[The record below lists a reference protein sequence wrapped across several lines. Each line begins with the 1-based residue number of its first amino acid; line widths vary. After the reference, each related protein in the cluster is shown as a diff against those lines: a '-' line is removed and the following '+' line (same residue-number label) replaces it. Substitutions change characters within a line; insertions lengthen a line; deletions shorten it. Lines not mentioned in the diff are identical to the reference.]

1 MRKFKKTLSVMLA
14 AIMSFSA
21 FSALTVTAN
30 AAVIDENSSVGE
42 EFGDY
47 EYQILDDDT
56 AQIMVYRG
64 TDNNVTIPSKVDG
77 YTVTSIRQL
86 AFMGS
91 KIQSLVIPD
100 SITEIGPGAFFRCSR
115 LEYITIPD
123 SVTYIGEDAF
133 SDTLWLSAQDDG
145 LVYAGK
151 VAYTYKGEMAANTSI
166 LINNGTIGVA
176 ECAFDGCEN
185 LTNISIPNSVK
196 TIGYSAFRNCT
207 NIKNVLL
214 PDSITQI
221 HTNTFS
227 GCTSLSEINI
237 PDSVT
242 YIDFGAFQGCTSLSE
257 ITIPNSVTYIG
268 EYALGYIYKTSSQ
281 LGEYFEKISDNFT
294 IKGIKGSAAEQYA
307 NENGFEFV
315 EIGKA
320 VIGDVN
326 GDGVL
331 SVLDATL
338 IQKHSASIIDF
349 TDEQLANADMN
360 GDGAVNVNDA
370 TAIQRALVK
379 S

>member
-1 MRKFKKTLSVMLA
+1 MRKFKKTLSMLLA
-14 AIMSFSA
+14 ATMAFSA
-21 FSALTVTAN
+21 FSALTVTASAAEVDSSNLVN
-30 AAVIDENSSVGE
+30 A

-47 EYQILDDDT
+47 EYQVFDDDT

-64 TDNNVTIPSKVDG
+64 TDTNVTIPSEVDG

-115 LEYITIPD
+115 LKYITIPD

-133 SDTLWLSAQDDG
+133 SNTLWLSEQDDG

-151 VAYTYKGEMAANTSI
+151 VAYTYKGEMTENTSI

-185 LTNISIPNSVK
+185 LTSISIPDSVN
-196 TIGYSAFRNCT
+196 TIAYSAFRNCT
-207 NIKNVLL
+207 NINNVLL

-221 HTNTFS
+221 HSNTFS

-242 YIDFGAFQGCTSLSE
+242 YIDSRAFQGCTSLSE

-268 EYALGYIYKTSSQ
+268 EYALGYIYKSSSQ

-294 IKGIKGSAAEQYA
+294 IKGVKGSAAEQYA
-307 NENGFEFV
+307 NENGFKFV
-315 EIGKA
+315 EISD
-320 VIGDVN
+320 VTVGDVN
-326 GDGVL
+326 GDGAL
-331 SVLDATL
+331 SVADATI
-338 IQKHSASIIDF
+338 IQKCIASI
-349 TDEQLANADMN
+349 TELTPEQLVLADFN

-379 S
+379 